1 MEDVANAA
9 GSAPGALRSPPPA
22 LCPPPAS
29 VFTPEGSG
37 QLPSQR
43 MKHELLHPKAPRPAR
58 AFKFTCP
65 GQPGQRCW
73 CRIRKNSPF
82 APSWDKLCSSFYS
95 GAPHRIR
102 LRRGLHL
109 EWNPGFSFP
118 HLLSPSPYWS
128 GTISLGNHLHVKL
141 RPI

>member
-1 MEDVANAA
+1 MLL
-9 GSAPGALRSPPPA
+9 APSWVPSGLLRQLCVHPQLQCSLPKALVNYC
-22 LCPPPAS
+22 L
-29 VFTPEGSG
+29 
-37 QLPSQR
+37 QR

-65 GQPGQRCW
+65 GQTGRRCW
-73 CRIRKNSPF
+73 CKIRKNSPF

-109 EWNPGFSFP
+109 ESNPGFFP
-118 HLLSPSPYWS
+118 RLLSPSPYWS

-141 RPI
+141 CPI